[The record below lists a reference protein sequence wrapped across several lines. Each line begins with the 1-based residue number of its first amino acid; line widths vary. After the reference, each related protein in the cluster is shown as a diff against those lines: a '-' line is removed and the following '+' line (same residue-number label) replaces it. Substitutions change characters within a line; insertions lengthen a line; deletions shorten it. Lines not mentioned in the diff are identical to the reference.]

1 MKDQSIHVFAKW
13 QVAEGKLATVLELLP
28 QVAVKSSD
36 EQGNLYYNVFQ
47 DRATP
52 DTIILSEAYRNE
64 AALTE
69 HRNSEHYTNIVIG
82 KIIPLLANR
91 EVVLTNKLAL

>member
-13 QVAEGKLATVLELLP
+13 QIAEGQLATVLELLP
-28 QVAVKSSD
+28 LVAQKSSD
-36 EQGNLYYNVFQ
+36 EPGNLYYNVFQ
-47 DRATP
+47 DRTAP
-52 DTIILSEAYRNE
+52 DTIMLSEAYRDE
-64 AALTE
+64 VALTE
-69 HRNSEHYTNIVIG
+69 HRNSDHYKNIVID